1 MNKFHKT
8 IHEIFDLPMKGR
20 IKYCQDFVYNLT
32 GLKLSWQDG
41 KRYYHEMFD
50 CDTYENDIYI
60 VMVFRGKQADW
71 QIHDKELKGQMT
83 YISIKNRD
91 KTSIHDWRHLQQIK
105 NELVGVDCEA
115 VEIYPNEDRLVDT
128 ANQYHLFVFPKDYK
142 IPFGWNTR
150 SVIKEEL
157 KGGYNKTGQRKIEET
172 TDVDIRQN

>member
-1 MNKFHKT
+1 
-8 IHEIFDLPMKGR
+8 
-20 IKYCQDFVYNLT
+20 
-32 GLKLSWQDG
+32 
-41 KRYYHEMFD
+41 MFD

-115 VEIYPNEDRLVDT
+115 VEIYPNEDRLVAT
-128 ANQYHLFVFPKDYK
+128 ANQYHLFVLDKLTIFHNLNLSFEQLNQFYHSILNHKLANFHHL
-142 IPFGWNTR
+142 IA
-150 SVIKEEL
+150 
-157 KGGYNKTGQRKIEET
+157 
-172 TDVDIRQN
+172 